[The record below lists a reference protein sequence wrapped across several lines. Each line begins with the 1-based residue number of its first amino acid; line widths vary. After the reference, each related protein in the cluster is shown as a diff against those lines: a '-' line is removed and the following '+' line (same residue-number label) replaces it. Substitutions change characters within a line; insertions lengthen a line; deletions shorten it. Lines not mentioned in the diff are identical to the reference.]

1 MWGCVIALIS
11 GILMSVQGVWNA
23 GVTKQSGV
31 WIASAFVQLLALLVC
46 IVAWFVT
53 GRQGTISDLIHVQPK
68 YLLLGGALGAF
79 ITYTVIESMNRL
91 GAARSVMLIVCA
103 QLIAAYL
110 INLFGWFGAEKE
122 VFEWRKLIGVA
133 VFIAGVIIFK
143 WK

>member
-23 GVTKQSGV
+23 AVTKQSGV
-31 WIASAFVQLLALLVC
+31 WIASAFVQLLALIVC
-46 IVAWFVT
+46 VLAWLVT
-53 GRQGTISDLIHVQPK
+53 GRQGSVQDLIHVQPK

-122 VFEWRKLIGVA
+122 VFEWRKLIGVV
-133 VFIAGVIIFK
+133 VFITGVIIFK

>member
-1 MWGCVIALIS
+1 MWGCVVALIS

-31 WIASAFVQLLALLVC
+31 WIASAFVQFLALLVC
-46 IVAWFVT
+46 AAAWFVT
-53 GRQGTISDLIHVQPK
+53 GRQGTITDLFHVQPK

-91 GAARSVMLIVCA
+91 GPARSAMLIVCA

-122 VFEWRKLIGVA
+122 MFEWRKLIGIA
-133 VFIAGVIIFK
+133 VFITGVIIFK